1 MKKISALLCVLF
13 LASASV
19 THALDIKTIVDKAE
33 MSQDGLSIAWKL
45 VDLDKSPGDDG
56 YILFVRI
63 TTYDRAKDQTDEEL
77 LAVVNKAEKAL
88 QQKEKR
94 KLLPRVDVKASI
106 QLTDN

>member
-1 MKKISALLCVLF
+1 MNKISTLLCVLF
-13 LASASV
+13 LSLASFAN
-19 THALDIKTIVDKAE
+19 ALDIKTIVDKAE

-45 VDLDKSPGDDG
+45 VDLDKSPGDEG

-63 TTYDRAKDQTDEEL
+63 KTYDRTKDQTDEEL

-88 QQKEKR
+88 QAKMKR

-106 QLTDN
+106 DLKDN